1 VGILSLLCAA
11 RVVVVEAHE
20 LDGGFRRAR
29 AIGLKVREEGEK
41 LQTMGLRFV
50 ILPSMSTGWEV
61 LDVRM
66 WVSIKQVRPRLS
78 SQWQCRTAALSAVEF
93 ANRLSTETDISLCI
107 DCSR

>member
-1 VGILSLLCAA
+1 M
-11 RVVVVEAHE
+11 VVEAHE

-66 WVSIKQVRPRLS
+66 WVSIKQARPRLS
-78 SQWQCRTAALSAVEF
+78 SQWQCNTAALSAVEF
-93 ANRLSTETDISLCI
+93 ANRLLTETD
-107 DCSR
+107 

>member
-1 VGILSLLCAA
+1 M
-11 RVVVVEAHE
+11 VVEAHE